1 MAIRLV
7 PLSMPEKGSFNLL
20 FNLTSSSIESRL
32 SINYTPRYLSLR
44 MRRFLSL
51 SKPWVLPFGRNGRG
65 VRIIS
70 SVSPHYHRIV
80 RPAPQQQ
87 FQRCRFSSRGRSQR
101 ASSVIDELSLSSPSV
116 ALGADSTIYA
126 LSTAPGRAAI
136 AIIRISGPAC
146 LQVTS
151 SLSK

>member
-1 MAIRLV
+1 MNQKKEA
-7 PLSMPEKGSFNLL
+7 STL
-20 FNLTSSSIESRL
+20 FNLTSCSIKSRPF
-32 SINYTPRYLSLR
+32 INYARRYLSLR

-51 SKPWVLPFGRNGRG
+51 SEPWVLPFGRNGRG

-70 SVSPHYHRIV
+70 SGSPHYHRIV

-87 FQRCRFSSRGRSQR
+87 FQRCRFSSRGRTQR
-101 ASSVIDELSLSSPSV
+101 PSSVLDELSLSSPSV
-116 ALGADSTIYA
+116 ALGVDSTIYA

-151 SLSK
+151 SFSEYKRSQITD